1 MRSSS
6 AIVEGTVGC
15 AGVKER
21 CSRHHDILSF
31 VYWLSG
37 STCAAKPRFCRE
49 YS

>member
-31 VYWLSG
+31 VYCNLIMFLFLRNVRIF
-37 STCAAKPRFCRE
+37 AI
-49 YS
+49 